1 MISVKKNILKP
12 GKKNKIWYA
21 EPNLGTYF
29 GDEEITAIVKTLKNS
44 KHYSTGFGTNP
55 IEVEKFEKIIAKYCS
70 AKYAIA
76 LTNNGVA
83 FDLILKTLNL
93 KKYDEIIIPSLN
105 FKAWHMALLNH
116 KCKIIPCDVNKST
129 FNLCTKDLKKKISKK
144 TIAICP
150 VSLTGLSCDV
160 STINKLANFKNYRK
174 EKIKVIYDNARGMG
188 FEFKNKKVGGSGYA
202 NIFSLHGQKLLTT
215 LGEGGI
221 VTTNDKRLRDSL
233 INKRNYGNEKSWGLN
248 FRMSKLQAVF
258 GTIQFKRLNKMLK
271 ARRALGLSR
280 NKFFKKFNN
289 IISLPIDTSYSKN
302 FFYLY
307 PLTLSKKFKKIHR
320 DKIIYNIKKNYNVIL
335 STPKNVNERW
345 SYIKKKLGSHNLS
358 NTNFLSENTF
368 CVMIHPSITRKEE
381 IFLREIIKEELKK
394 LL

>member
-1 MISVKKNILKP
+1 
-12 GKKNKIWYA
+12 
-21 EPNLGTYF
+21 
-29 GDEEITAIVKTLKNS
+29 
-44 KHYSTGFGTNP
+44 
-55 IEVEKFEKIIAKYCS
+55 
-70 AKYAIA
+70 
-76 LTNNGVA
+76 
-83 FDLILKTLNL
+83 
-93 KKYDEIIIPSLN
+93 
-105 FKAWHMALLNH
+105 
-116 KCKIIPCDVNKST
+116 
-129 FNLCTKDLKKKISKK
+129 
-144 TIAICP
+144 
-150 VSLTGLSCDV
+150 
-160 STINKLANFKNYRK
+160 
-174 EKIKVIYDNARGMG
+174 
-188 FEFKNKKVGGSGYA
+188 
-202 NIFSLHGQKLLTT
+202 
-215 LGEGGI
+215 
-221 VTTNDKRLRDSL
+221 
-233 INKRNYGNEKSWGLN
+233 
-248 FRMSKLQAVF
+248 MSKLQAVF

-381 IFLREIIKEELKK
+381 IFLREIIKEELNK